1 MERSGTQHGKLGSAS
16 LHPTYKKM
24 ATNRRGGI
32 KKKTVNYSDNIVVSA
47 LSSIFSEKKSGYNA
61 KENSALSHIQE
72 PIVTAPPEVKQI
84 IQEVLEIEKDRLYKR
99 APKINDDILKIIK
112 EVIQ

>member
-1 MERSGTQHGKLGSAS
+1 
-16 LHPTYKKM
+16 
-24 ATNRRGGI
+24 
-32 KKKTVNYSDNIVVSA
+32 VNYSENIVVSA
-47 LSSIFSEKKSGYNA
+47 LSSIFAEKKSGYNA
-61 KENSALSHIQE
+61 KGNNALSHIQE